1 MRSPSNN
8 PFLPGSDR
16 VPEIWAGR
24 SPEIADFRDVLR
36 PRRVNGL
43 YERGRA
49 VLGEFGIG
57 KSALINRIAAD
68 AADLGDWVPSRV
80 RVAVDADVF
89 DLVARSLQGF
99 LETRRTDARV
109 ARSTDGMLRR
119 IEEIRL
125 PAGGVRL
132 RADQPTPNAYRA
144 LFDVIVELASLAG
157 EEGRLLLI
165 RVDEIQNIARPGP
178 LSQLLT
184 VFGDAL
190 EATRH
195 RRDVAGIDRE
205 DALPLAVYLSGLPD
219 FHRHAAE
226 AGATFSRRFRTAE
239 LDPLSPMDLREA
251 LSPFTG
257 EGWRVLTD
265 DGTARVVMEGHAVDD
280 LIARS
285 LGDPFLFQLAGEGAW
300 NAGTGEVITRE
311 ESDRGWHSVRRE
323 VERYVRSRL
332 DGLTDL
338 QMSVLTAA
346 AGLDENHR
354 TGAAVAAAVGRS
366 SSAQIASTTRSLDV
380 EHHLIRRQAGRIAF
394 RSPAVEA
401 HLAGGWP

>member
-1 MRSPSNN
+1 MRTPSNN

-24 SPEIADFRDVLR
+24 APEIADFRDVLR
-36 PRRVNGL
+36 PRRVSGL

-68 AADLGDWVPSRV
+68 AAVLGDWVPARV

-89 DLVARSLQGF
+89 DLVGRSLQDF
-99 LETRRTDARV
+99 LESRRTDARV
-109 ARSTDGMLRR
+109 GRSADGLLRR
-119 IEEIRL
+119 IEEVRL
-125 PAGGVRL
+125 PAGGVRI
-132 RADQPTPNAYRA
+132 RAGQPQPNAYRT
-144 LFDVIVELASLAG
+144 LLDVIVEMATMAG

-165 RVDEIQNIARPGP
+165 RVDEVQNIGRPGP

-205 DALPLAVYLSGLPD
+205 DALPLAIYLSGLPD

-226 AGATFSRRFRTAE
+226 SGATFSRRFRTAE
-239 LDPLSPMDLREA
+239 LEPLSDMDLREA

-257 EGWRVLTD
+257 DGWRILTD
-265 DGTARVVMEGHAVDD
+265 DGTARVVMDTGVVEDVIG
-280 LIARS
+280 RS

-300 NAGTGEVITRE
+300 NAGTGTVITRE
-311 ESDRGWHSVRRE
+311 EGDRGWQTVRRE
-323 VERYVRSRL
+323 VERYVQSRL

-338 QMSVLTAA
+338 QMEVLTAA
-346 AGLDENHR
+346 AGLGAAER
-354 TGAAVAAAVGRS
+354 TGSAVAQAVGRTG
-366 SSAQIASTTRSLDV
+366 SAQIASTTRALDV
-380 EHHLIRRQAGRIAF
+380 EHQIIRRQAGRITF

-401 HLAGGWP
+401 FLAGSWP